1 MKKLQEYENKLKFLE
16 ECLKEKK
23 ESLELITSDYIKVVH
38 DMKQVHQLQDLK
50 IFKYE
55 SDIKIL
61 EEEAK
66 MENRIKGIKEGQL
79 EWAKRELKRHNTEN
93 TILQKRTND
102 HAFTVKNLDETLNL
116 TIKINAEKGIPH
128 RSAAPGTPEDST
140 ETAFVRVQPTKTVK
154 QNKQLAK
161 PSLHSLLRQPLK
173 RSSVQPAVTR
183 KRSHT
188 KAETVGDD
196 PTVPSK
202 VIKLSDYSEIEKYSP
217 SDPELAGVPGEKLV
231 RKTGV
236 PAREQAVGTKSFTGQ
251 HKRLV
256 HLKVAPFRPFT
267 SGKSSIK
274 KFGVEWNIS
283 KGGQAKVMKFPKL
296 QMKCSLS
303 SFPKFLLRTPWE
315 GSSSSSKESLR
326 LAGQGSSENAFP
338 NKSPSEPSVTLGNK
352 EVDGGTARHDQG
364 DWGSVGRRE
373 QGQEC

>member
-1 MKKLQEYENKLKFLE
+1 
-16 ECLKEKK
+16 
-23 ESLELITSDYIKVVH
+23 
-38 DMKQVHQLQDLK
+38 MKQVNQLQDLK

-55 SDIKIL
+55 SDIRIL

-79 EWAKRELKRHNTEN
+79 EWAERELKWHNTEN
-93 TILQKRTND
+93 IILQKRTND
-102 HAFTVKNLDETLNL
+102 HAFTVKHLDETLNL

-140 ETAFVRVQPTKTVK
+140 ETPFVRVQPTKTVTGMTRIQGTK

-161 PSLHSLLRQPLK
+161 PSPHPLLHQPLK
-173 RSSVQPAVTR
+173 RSLVRPAVTR
-183 KRSHT
+183 KRSQT

-196 PTVPSK
+196 PTATSK
-202 VIKLSDYSEIEKYSP
+202 LIKLSDNSEIEKYSP

-231 RKTGV
+231 RKTEV
-236 PAREQAVGTKSFTGQ
+236 PARGQAVGPKSFTGL

-256 HLKVAPFRPFT
+256 PLKVAPFRPFT
-267 SGKSSIK
+267 SGKSSSK
-274 KFGVEWNIS
+274 KFGFEWNIS
-283 KGGQAKVMKFPKL
+283 RGGQAKVMKFRKL
-296 QMKCSLS
+296 QMKPTLP
-303 SFPKFLLRTPWE
+303 SFPKFLLRTPWK
-315 GSSSSSKESLR
+315 GSSFSSKESLR

-352 EVDGGTARHDQG
+352 EVDGDTARHDQG

-373 QGQEC
+373 EGQEC